1 MSNSTRNCANWQ
13 PKKES
18 SDMIVKVKGGWKVL
32 SEKRKPLS
40 KVLKSRK
47 AAEKRLRQVEW
58 FKHHPKK

>member
-1 MSNSTRNCANWQ
+1 
-13 PKKES
+13 
-18 SDMIVKVKGGWKVL
+18 MIVKVKGGWKVL

-47 AAEKRLRQVEW
+47 AAERRLRQVEW